1 MKAPVIT
8 LTNAFNRENPVV
20 HLSFEKDFTLIG
32 QQVSGYESSKTTEI
46 YPVGIYY
53 ISWKSSI
60 NTEFSNGVNTHI
72 ANTALAKIKSP
83 PDRFFADNVN
93 DTNMLQK

>member
-1 MKAPVIT
+1 MKAPVIK
-8 LTNAFNRENPVV
+8 LTNAFNRENPAV

-46 YPVGIYY
+46 Y
-53 ISWKSSI
+53 
-60 NTEFSNGVNTHI
+60 THI

-83 PDRFFADNVN
+83 PDRFFEDNVN